1 MTDTAAAPHIDGGT
15 TARVVAVQLAIAGA
29 ASCLLGLAW
38 TGDAPPRIALPLAA
52 ALYVAHALWA
62 FLSWRRVTGRLVDG
76 YSLFLLAVLLFNGGH
91 LVLGPFGLL
100 RNGILDGNFDPR
112 TLARSAALVLA
123 SVAWFHLGG
132 LVFGRGGARSRPG
145 PAALDEGVRGFR
157 AVGVAYLAVG
167 VPAAMVTLVRSVR
180 LAAAE
185 GYLALYRQTQLT
197 GWENWQAVVA
207 GFAVPGVLI
216 LAATSTRRRTVVTA
230 WAVTVVY
237 AVLTLLT
244 GARAAAA
251 MALLPMLLVHHRAV
265 RALRP
270 AVGIS
275 LAVLALVGLPLIAAL
290 RDFSAED
297 RAEAV
302 RSESRSV
309 SPATALVKE
318 MGNSMQTVALTLD
331 LVPVE
336 RPFEYGA
343 GYLRAL
349 TTVVPNL
356 FWDTHP
362 FAAEGSYSQW
372 LVWRVEPLTASL
384 GGGIGYSMIAEAY
397 VNGTLVGALA
407 IMLVG
412 GSLLAAAVART
423 RGRRD
428 GIAIATEALL
438 LGALLALP
446 RGESS
451 DVARPLMWNVLLP
464 LAAATVAR
472 AVALARLRQRDAA
485 AGGS

>member
-1 MTDTAAAPHIDGGT
+1 MTGAAVAPPDRAAI
-15 TARVVAVQLAIAGA
+15 ARVLAVQVLLAGG
-29 ASCLLGLAW
+29 ASCLLALAW
-38 TGDAPPRIALPLAA
+38 TGDAPPRIALAVAA
-52 ALYVAHALWA
+52 AGYVVHALWA

-76 YSLFLLAVLLFNGGH
+76 YSLFLLALLLFNGGH
-91 LVLGPFGLL
+91 LMLGPFGLL
-100 RNGILDGNFDPR
+100 RDGILDGTIDMR

-123 SVAWFHLGG
+123 SVAWFHMGA
-132 LVFGRGGARSRPG
+132 LVFGRGRAAGVAGPPSPDPG
-145 PAALDEGVRGFR
+145 LRGFR
-157 AVGVAYLAVG
+157 AVGMLYLAVG
-167 VPAAMVTLVRSVR
+167 VPAAMVTLVKGVQ

-216 LAATSTRRRTVVTA
+216 LAATSVRRRTIVTA
-230 WAVTVVY
+230 WIVTVAY
-237 AVLTLLT
+237 ALLTLLT

-251 MALLPMLLVHHRAV
+251 MALLPMLLVQHRAV
-265 RALRP
+265 KALRP
-270 AVGIS
+270 AVGIA
-275 LAVLALVGLPLIAAL
+275 LAVLALVGLPLVAAL
-290 RDFSAED
+290 RDLSAAD

-302 RSESRSV
+302 RSEPRTG

-336 RPFEYGA
+336 RPLEYGA

-372 LVWRVEPLTASL
+372 LVWRVEPFTASL

-397 VNGTLVGALA
+397 VNGGLVGALA
-407 IMLVG
+407 IMLVA

-423 RGRRD
+423 RARRD

-451 DVARPLMWNVLLP
+451 DIARPLMWNVVLP
-464 LAAATVAR
+464 LVAAAVAR
-472 AVALARLRQRDAA
+472 AGALVRGAA
-485 AGGS
+485 AEGP

>member
-1 MTDTAAAPHIDGGT
+1 MTGAAVASPVDRAA
-15 TARVVAVQLAIAGA
+15 TARVLAVQLALAGG

-38 TGDAPPRIALPLAA
+38 TGDAPPRIALAVAA
-52 ALYVAHALWA
+52 AGYVVHALWA

-76 YSLFLLAVLLFNGGH
+76 YSLFLLALLLFNGGH

-112 TLARSAALVLA
+112 TLARSACLVLA
-123 SVAWFHLGG
+123 SVTWFHMGA
-132 LVFGRGGARSRPG
+132 LVFGRWRTPG
-145 PAALDEGVRGFR
+145 LAAPAGLDEGLRGFR
-157 AVGVAYLAVG
+157 FVGLLYLALG
-167 VPAAMVTLVRSVR
+167 VPAAMVNLVRSVR

-216 LAATSTRRRTVVTA
+216 LAATSAQRRTVATA
-230 WAVTVVY
+230 WIVTVVY
-237 AVLTLLT
+237 ASLTLLT

-265 RALRP
+265 KALRP

-275 LAVLALVGLPLIAAL
+275 LAILALVGLPLIAAI
-290 RDFSAED
+290 RDFSAAD

-302 RSESRSV
+302 RSESRG
-309 SPATALVKE
+309 SPATALVRE
-318 MGNSMQTVALTLD
+318 MGNSMQTVALTID
-331 LVPVE
+331 LAPVE

-372 LVWRVEPLTASL
+372 LVWRVEPFTASL

-397 VNGTLVGALA
+397 VNGTLFGALV
-407 IMLVG
+407 IMLLA

-423 RGRRD
+423 RARHD

-451 DVARPLMWNVLLP
+451 DIARPLMWNVVIP
-464 LAAATVAR
+464 LVAAAVTR
-472 AVALARLRQRDAA
+472 AAALARGAA
-485 AGGS
+485 DGGR